1 MTPED
6 VMRLVEET
14 KGGSELSSEN
24 KDKISLMFEGVEE
37 IVGLEHIISIL
48 NGEKSH
54 GGDKILRA
62 YIGLEP
68 SGKAHLGWIILADTI
83 KKMLQQGV
91 NVLVFLADWHAWVND
106 KFGRDMEKISIAGE
120 YMTEVFRVLL
130 GFPEEGEQAGQIRF
144 MKASQLMDS
153 GKYWERVLRCSK
165 GMSLS
170 RARRT
175 FSIMGRS
182 EDSSDDDLSAFF
194 YPAMQAADIFELDVD
209 IAFGGMDQRKA
220 HMYMREVGDRNHWVK
235 ATCIHTPMLSG
246 LKGRG
251 GGRMDSFDH
260 KMSKSDP
267 NNAVLLHD
275 TPKKLEKK
283 FRKAFLEPGNSDSP
297 VYEIAKY
304 VIMPR
309 NGQVH
314 VNPKPEFGEPSSWTD
329 LDALIEAIGDGSVH
343 PFDAKMA
350 IANGLAEILEP
361 ISEHFTQNSEL
372 LDAVNQMTGQ

>member
-1 MTPED
+1 MTPEEISH
-6 VMRLVEET
+6 LLEKT
-14 KGGSELSSEN
+14 SGASELTTEDQN
-24 KDKISLMFEGVEE
+24 KIFSMFTGVEE
-37 IVGLEHIISIL
+37 IVGLEHVVSVL
-48 NGEKSH
+48 NGKESH

-68 SGKAHLGWIILADTI
+68 SGKAHLGWIILADSI
-83 KKMLQQGV
+83 RNMLNQGV

-106 KFGRDMEKISIAGE
+106 KFGRDMDKITVAGD

-130 GFPEEGEQAGQIRF
+130 GFPEEGEGGGQIRF
-144 MKASQLMDS
+144 MRASELMDS

-194 YPAMQAADIFELDVD
+194 YPAMQAADIFELNVD

-220 HMYMREVGDRNHWVK
+220 HMYMRDVGDRNHWIK

-283 FRKAFLEPGNSDSP
+283 FRKAFLEPGNKDSP
-297 VYEIAKY
+297 VFEIAKH

-309 NGQVH
+309 QGELH
-314 VNPKPEFGEPSSWTD
+314 VRPKPEFGEPSSWSNLD
-329 LDALIEAIGDGSVH
+329 LLIAAVGDSSVH

-350 IANGLAEILEP
+350 VAHGLSEILAP
-361 ISEHFTQNSEL
+361 IAEHFEQHSGL
-372 LDAVNQMTGQ
+372 LDAVNKMTGG

>member
-1 MTPED
+1 MTPEEIMD
-6 VMRLVEET
+6 LLGET
-14 KGGSELSSEN
+14 KGGSELSVEN
-24 KDKISLMFEGVEE
+24 REKVSSMFSGVEE
-37 IVGLEHIISIL
+37 IVGLEHVVSVL
-48 NGEKSH
+48 NGGISH
-54 GGDKILRA
+54 GEDSILRA

-68 SGKAHLGWIILADTI
+68 SGKAHLGWIVLADTI
-83 KKMLQQGV
+83 RKMLDQGV

-106 KFGRDMEKISIAGE
+106 KFGRDMEKIGIAGD
-120 YMTEVFRVLL
+120 YMSEVFRVLL
-130 GFPEEGEQAGQIRF
+130 GFPEEGGGSGQIRF
-144 MKASQLMDS
+144 MRASDLMDS

-220 HMYMREVGDRNHWVK
+220 HMYMREVGDRNNWVK

-275 TPKKLEKK
+275 TPKKLQKK
-283 FRKAFLEPGNSDSP
+283 FRKAFLEPGNPDSP
-297 VYEIAKY
+297 VFEIAKY
-304 VIMPR
+304 VIMPK
-309 NGQVH
+309 NGELH
-314 VNPKPEFGEPSSWTD
+314 VNPKPEFGEPSSWSN
-329 LDALIEAIGDGSVH
+329 LDALIEAVGDGTVH

-350 IANGLAEILEP
+350 IANGLAEILSP
-361 ISEHFTQNSEL
+361 VTEHFTENPQL
-372 LDAVNQMTGQ
+372 LDAVNQMTGS

>member
-1 MTPED
+1 MTPQE
-6 VMRLVEET
+6 VIRLVEAT
-14 KGGSELSSEN
+14 KGGSELTSEN
-24 KDKISLMFEGVEE
+24 KEKISLMFDGVEE
-37 IVGLEHIISIL
+37 IVGLEHIISIF
-48 NGEKSH
+48 NGGKSH
-54 GGDKILRA
+54 GNDNVVRA

-83 KKMLQQGV
+83 KKMLGQGV

-106 KFGRDMEKISIAGE
+106 KFGRDMEKISVAGE
-120 YMTEVFRVLL
+120 YMSEVFRVLL
-130 GFPEEGEQAGQIRF
+130 GFPEEGDQPGQIRF

-175 FSIMGRS
+175 FSIMGRT

-194 YPAMQAADIFELDVD
+194 YPAMQAAD
-209 IAFGGMDQRKA
+209 
-220 HMYMREVGDRNHWVK
+220 MYMREVGDRNRWVK

-283 FRKAFLEPGNSDSP
+283 FRKAFLEPGNTDSP
-297 VYEIAKY
+297 VFEIAKY
-304 VIMPR
+304 VLMPR
-309 NGQVH
+309 NGRVH
-314 VNPKPEFGEPSSWTD
+314 VNPKPEFGQPSTWTD
-329 LDALIEAIGDGSVH
+329 LDALIEAIGNGSVH

-350 IANGLAEILEP
+350 IAHGLAQILEP
-361 ISEHFTQNSEL
+361 VAEHFSKNSEL
-372 LDAVNQMTGQ
+372 LDAVTEMTGQ

>member
-1 MTPED
+1 MTPEEIMD
-6 VMRLVEET
+6 LLRET
-14 KGGSELSSEN
+14 NGGSELSVEN
-24 KDKISLMFEGVEE
+24 REKVSSMFSGVEE
-37 IVGLEHIISIL
+37 IVGLEHVVSVL
-48 NGEKSH
+48 NGGISH
-54 GGDKILRA
+54 GEDSILRA

-68 SGKAHLGWIILADTI
+68 SGKAHLGWIVLADTI
-83 KKMLQQGV
+83 RKMLDQGV

-106 KFGRDMEKISIAGE
+106 KFGRDMEKIGIAGD
-120 YMTEVFRVLL
+120 YMSEVFRVLL
-130 GFPEEGEQAGQIRF
+130 GFPEEGGGSGQIRF
-144 MKASQLMDS
+144 MRASDLMDS

-220 HMYMREVGDRNHWVK
+220 HMYMREVGDRNNWVK

-275 TPKKLEKK
+275 TPKKLQKK
-283 FRKAFLEPGNSDSP
+283 FRKAFLEPGNPDSP
-297 VYEIAKY
+297 VFEIAKY
-304 VIMPR
+304 VIMPK
-309 NGQVH
+309 NGELH
-314 VNPKPEFGEPSSWTD
+314 VNPKPEFGEPSSWSN
-329 LDALIEAIGDGSVH
+329 LDALIEAVGDGTVH

-350 IANGLAEILEP
+350 IANGLAEILSP
-361 ISEHFTQNSEL
+361 VTEHFTKNPQL
-372 LDAVNQMTGQ
+372 LDAVNQMTGS